1 MTQLKMCKGLIMKT
15 REIKELTTNE
25 LQEQIGVKREEL
37 NRLTLNHA
45 ISPIDY
51 PAQIREIRKTIAR
64 MATELRQR
72 ELQQQ

>member
-1 MTQLKMCKGLIMKT
+1 MKT

-25 LQEQIGVKREEL
+25 LQEQMDVKREEL
-37 NRLTLNHA
+37 TRLVLNHA
-45 ISPIDY
+45 ISPIDN
-51 PAQIREIRKTIAR
+51 PAQIRDIRKTIAR